1 MLQTRV
7 ESDSF
12 GEVQVPSDKYY
23 GAMTVRS
30 MKNFNIG
37 GSDERMPVRKVFLHY
52 YCEALFQVKRC
63 HFFHVNIYIKLRK
76 NITVGLYKDVYN
88 LTSFVECRI
97 D

>member
-52 YCEALFQVKRC
+52 YCEALFQVNRC
-63 HFFHVNIYIKLRK
+63 RGVEFVSCKYLYQVEKKYK
-76 NITVGLYKDVYN
+76 NKPIFTK
-88 LTSFVECRI
+88 TFI
-97 D
+97 I